1 MCWFEVFFSNPL
13 WQMLTKV
20 DSKDNPKSKP
30 IVHIYF
36 LKRAILGVLNMKQDQ
51 TVKQILYKADSC
63 LTKPMRGGLGKREI
77 IADCLLCGFQ
87 APTSPALC
95 LFLGTYM
102 IFF

>member
-1 MCWFEVFFSNPL
+1 
-13 WQMLTKV
+13 MLTKV

-63 LTKPMRGGLGKREI
+63 LTKPMREDYEKEKL
-77 IADCLLCGFQ
+77 
-87 APTSPALC
+87 
-95 LFLGTYM
+95 
-102 IFF
+102 